1 MLLYKDG
8 CSQREEIPRV
18 RGAFKRSDYTPLK
31 DFLRARAPVVAVREE
46 KMVVKDVEKK
56 GKKKRIPVTCLSG
69 SARDWLDSGRE
80 RLEGQGTTSLEKT
93 VTSCAGVG
101 RKVSKRWCGGGGG
114 GGGGVEKREEEEEVK
129 EEEEEEE
136 VEEGGVRGGEE
147 SARAGHAVPTT
158 DRSALLPDLATG

>member
-31 DFLRARAPVVAVREE
+31 DFLRARALVVAVREE

-56 GKKKRIPVTCLSG
+56 ERKRKKK
-69 SARDWLDSGRE
+69 
-80 RLEGQGTTSLEKT
+80 EK
-93 VTSCAGVG
+93 
-101 RKVSKRWCGGGGG
+101 KR
-114 GGGGVEKREEEEEVK
+114 K

-136 VEEGGVRGGEE
+136 KED
-147 SARAGHAVPTT
+147 SP
-158 DRSALLPDLATG
+158 PDTAKKF